1 MKPLRTLRLDLL
13 TPERLWVRGKLVMTE
28 RNTQMSDTI
37 SILDG
42 FPIGQKF
49 SQGLLKL
56 SPLSYGEH
64 HPAMDS
70 GTSDLFP
77 PWITIIT
84 C

>member
-1 MKPLRTLRLDLL
+1 MRTRRALVFFLYKPYLS
-13 TPERLWVRGKLVMTE
+13 KLVMTE

-37 SILDG
+37 SILNG

-56 SPLSYGEH
+56 LPLSQRWH
-64 HPAMDS
+64 RPAMGS
-70 GTSDLFP
+70 GISDLFP
-77 PWITIIT
+77 PWITIII